1 MHPVWVIRA
10 SRTAFALRPNRE
22 STSNICH
29 KRPLSTVI
37 FQPLFHPLLS
47 TLIPFIHNPRLR
59 PAAGPSPTDPT
70 ILYEAFFT
78 DLAARLEESAHLAT
92 VLRLSLRRSSL
103 SNSFSPGTGWPLQ
116 PSHILKFTNS
126 RISGFLP
133 ASQRNGDESTVK
145 MPLLLPLSRF
155 RPQLPRS
162 HSEHICGRRRR
173 ARPSHSLAS
182 HSTD

>member
-10 SRTAFALRPNRE
+10 SRTAFALRPNRV

-47 TLIPFIHNPRLR
+47 ILIPFIHNHRLR
-59 PAAGPSPTDPT
+59 PAAGPSATDPT
-70 ILYEAFFT
+70 LLYEAFFT

-103 SNSFSPGTGWPLQ
+103 SNSFRLATPAFTHTEVHQFTHFWISTRIATQRGRIYSQNASPT
-116 PSHILKFTNS
+116 PS
-126 RISGFLP
+126 
-133 ASQRNGDESTVK
+133 V
-145 MPLLLPLSRF
+145 
-155 RPQLPRS
+155 
-162 HSEHICGRRRR
+162 
-173 ARPSHSLAS
+173 
-182 HSTD
+182 